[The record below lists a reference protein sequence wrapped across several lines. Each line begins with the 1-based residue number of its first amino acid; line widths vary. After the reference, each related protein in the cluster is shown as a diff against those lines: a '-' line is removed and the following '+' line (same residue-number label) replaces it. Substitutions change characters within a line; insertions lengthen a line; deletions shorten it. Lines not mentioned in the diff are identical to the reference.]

1 MMDVEQNETKRFQ
14 HFTWIQRAMLGM
26 FCKFFVS
33 LCVSLQPS
41 SRLNPHFSSEDGKK
55 ELAVQDFCSS
65 CFSTP
70 DLKDMANSKGGVGRA
85 KSHLD

>member
-14 HFTWIQRAMLGM
+14 HFTWIQRAVLGM

-41 SRLNPHFSSEDGKK
+41 SCLNLHFSLEDGKK
-55 ELAVQDFCSS
+55 EPAVQDVFTVVSQ
-65 CFSTP
+65 
-70 DLKDMANSKGGVGRA
+70 
-85 KSHLD
+85 HQI